1 LEIGNS
7 SPQGIGFA
15 YGKEFC
21 EERLRA
27 FSLGIDSFLVLV
39 ESQFCLPHK
48 GERKQMEP
56 YSIRCDVF
64 DDDCVAQF
72 KEGL

>member
-15 YGKEFC
+15 YGEEFC
-21 EERLRA
+21 EECLGA
-27 FSLGIDSFLVLV
+27 FAPSIDSFLVLV
-39 ESQFCLPHK
+39 ELQFHLPHK

-56 YSIRCDVF
+56 YSIRCNVF
-64 DDDCVAQF
+64 DDDCVA
-72 KEGL
+72 